1 MYSGRSIPA
10 EFDALEAR
18 GYVQWAMPMSR
29 GVMRYAHDLPR
40 SPYHRVGQVAQ
51 TVDQNQ
57 RRDNP

>member
-51 TVDQNQ
+51 TVDQIQ
-57 RRDNP
+57 GRDNQ